1 MFGCPARGDGSA
13 GRIQHFHLNDHELE
27 LVTTLI
33 PKQQMLIK
41 TPNVSKVANL
51 NVDRKSYW
59 LYTNDSFDNRRREQA
74 FDAHGFE
81 KGLEVLAGAAPKE

>member
-1 MFGCPARGDGSA
+1 
-13 GRIQHFHLNDHELE
+13 LNDHELE

-59 LYTNDSFDNRRREQA
+59 LYTNDPFDNRRREQA

-81 KGLEVLAGAAPKE
+81 KGLEVLAEAAPKE

>member
-1 MFGCPARGDGSA
+1 
-13 GRIQHFHLNDHELE
+13 LNDHELE

-59 LYTNDSFDNRRREQA
+59 LYTNDPFDNRRREQA
-74 FDAHGFE
+74 FDTHGFE
-81 KGLEVLAGAAPKE
+81 KGLEALAGAAPKE